1 MKIWNVQVI
10 TADNAGRIK
19 AKVISEGANGPV
31 TPKGHDILVKNK
43 VLVIP
48 DLYLNA
54 GGKNSLLQYHETLF
68 DNYRRDC
75 ILLRMAQKPQPC
87 LFRPSYLAVHQ
98 RHKSRRP
105 FICGRLSQ
113 SRWNRR
119 GDQS

>member
-19 AKVISEGANGPV
+19 AKIISEGANGPV

-54 GGKNSLLQYHETLF
+54 GGKNSLLQYHET
-68 DNYRRDC
+68 
-75 ILLRMAQKPQPC
+75 
-87 LFRPSYLAVHQ
+87 
-98 RHKSRRP
+98 
-105 FICGRLSQ
+105 
-113 SRWNRR
+113 
-119 GDQS
+119 

>member
-1 MKIWNVQVI
+1 M

-54 GGKNSLLQYHETLF
+54 GGKNNL
-68 DNYRRDC
+68 
-75 ILLRMAQKPQPC
+75 
-87 LFRPSYLAVHQ
+87 
-98 RHKSRRP
+98 
-105 FICGRLSQ
+105 
-113 SRWNRR
+113 
-119 GDQS
+119 